1 MSKSLRTCQMSVHC
15 YPVDM
20 SIFCNL
26 QLGLLELQE
35 ETPQADIN
43 QDNVSLAGVLQGA
56 VGRAVDTPVFALLL
70 DDNTRFSHDRRWD
83 GACSRDAS
91 GRRFPNPSASRARR
105 YCSSWNSWNIL
116 CSMLVMFLR
125 ARCWLV
131 GAFSV
136 HIQPQNELRE
146 SHTGADVTLSDI
158 RLAVE
163 RLWHFLLYGLHLQRA
178 PK

>member
-1 MSKSLRTCQMSVHC
+1 MSASYHKTVACVCAQEATRNKIELDCNIESDIERIKTGYVRVRNSANPCVRDMSKSLRTCQMSVHG

-43 QDNVSLAGVLQGA
+43 QDNVMY
-56 VGRAVDTPVFALLL
+56 LLL
-70 DDNTRFSHDRRWD
+70 ACCKVQLVAQSQCSRAAMLLLGDNTRFSHDRRWD

-105 YCSSWNSWNIL
+105 FCSS
-116 CSMLVMFLR
+116 
-125 ARCWLV
+125 
-131 GAFSV
+131 
-136 HIQPQNELRE
+136 
-146 SHTGADVTLSDI
+146 
-158 RLAVE
+158 
-163 RLWHFLLYGLHLQRA
+163 
-178 PK
+178 

>member
-1 MSKSLRTCQMSVHC
+1 MSVHG

-56 VGRAVDTPVFALLL
+56 VGRAVDVFALLL
-70 DDNTRFSHDRRWD
+70 DDNTRFSHDRRWDQRSLWD

-91 GRRFPNPSASRARR
+91 GRRFPNPSASRARIF
-105 YCSSWNSWNIL
+105 CSS
-116 CSMLVMFLR
+116 
-125 ARCWLV
+125 
-131 GAFSV
+131 
-136 HIQPQNELRE
+136 
-146 SHTGADVTLSDI
+146 
-158 RLAVE
+158 
-163 RLWHFLLYGLHLQRA
+163 
-178 PK
+178 

>member
-1 MSKSLRTCQMSVHC
+1 MSVHG

-56 VGRAVDTPVFALLL
+56 VSRAVDTPVFALLL

-83 GACSRDAS
+83 GACSRGAS
-91 GRRFPNPSASRARR
+91 GRPFPNPSASRARR
-105 YCSSWNSWNIL
+105 FCSS
-116 CSMLVMFLR
+116 
-125 ARCWLV
+125 
-131 GAFSV
+131 
-136 HIQPQNELRE
+136 
-146 SHTGADVTLSDI
+146 
-158 RLAVE
+158 
-163 RLWHFLLYGLHLQRA
+163 
-178 PK
+178 